1 MHVSDVTMFYA
12 SQSGGIR
19 RYLQEKRRW
28 LEARP
33 PFRHTLV
40 LPRLAVERGESAV
53 ELPSVPLPFSQGYRL
68 PLARGPAVRALAG
81 LAPDIIE
88 AGDPYHLAWAALDAG
103 QTLGVP
109 VVGFYHSDLPRI
121 VRKLCGPRGERLAES
136 YVRRLYS
143 QFDLVLA
150 PSQCMADRLGA
161 LGVTRVARQPLGV
174 DTRTF
179 HPERRSPT
187 WRLRLGA
194 KREDRLLVFVGRF
207 AAEKNLPDLYDAMDR
222 LGPGHML
229 ILVGAGKPLPPRR
242 SDVRVVP
249 YISDAER
256 LASLIA
262 SCDCFVHAGDQETFG
277 LAALEAMACG
287 VPVIAAQAG
296 GLAELVDDE
305 VGAAVSAE
313 PGRGFGAALA
323 AAVTELFARNLGP
336 IRAAARRRARQYD
349 WERVL
354 PEIVSRYAAL
364 RGGAMPTRPSGPAVA
379 MPASSAQL
387 RR

>member
-33 PFRHTLV
+33 LYRHSLV
-40 LPRLAVERGESAV
+40 LPRLAVGSGEFAV
-53 ELPSVPLPFSQGYRL
+53 EVPSVPLPFSQGYRL
-68 PLARGPAVRALAG
+68 PLARRPAARALAG
-81 LAPDIIE
+81 LKPDIIE

-109 VVGFYHSDLPRI
+109 VVGFYHSDLPRV
-121 VRKLCGPRGERLAES
+121 VRKLCGLHGERLAES

-150 PSQCMADRLGA
+150 PSQCMADRLCG
-161 LGVTRVARQPLGV
+161 LGVARVRRQALGV

-179 HPERRSPT
+179 CPERRSPA
-187 WRLRLGA
+187 WRLRFGA
-194 KREDRLLVFVGRF
+194 KREERLLVFVGRF
-207 AAEKNLPDLYDAMDR
+207 APEKNLPDLYDAMDR
-222 LGPGHML
+222 LGPGYLL
-229 ILVGAGKPLPPRR
+229 ILVGGGTPPQRR
-242 SDVRVVP
+242 TDVRVVP
-249 YISDAER
+249 YISDAAQ

-287 VPVIAAQAG
+287 VPVVAPKAG

-305 VGAAVSAE
+305 VGAAVPLDTAA
-313 PGRGFGAALA
+313 GVGDALA
-323 AAVTELFARNLGP
+323 DAVTTLFARNLAP
-336 IRAAARRRARQYD
+336 VRAAARRRAQRYD

-354 PEIVSRYAAL
+354 PQIVAHYAAL
-364 RGGAMPTRPSGPAVA
+364 RQHGPLQLAGPAA
-379 MPASSAQL
+379 AFAAPSA
-387 RR
+387 RSNS

>member
-33 PFRHTLV
+33 SYRHSLV
-40 LPRLAVERGESAV
+40 LPRLATDGSESAV
-53 ELPSVPLPFSQGYRL
+53 EVPSVPLPFSHGYRL
-68 PLARGPAVRALAG
+68 PLARGAAARALAG
-81 LAPDIIE
+81 LKPDVIE

-109 VVGFYHSDLPRI
+109 VVGFYHSDLPRV
-121 VRKLCGPRGERLAES
+121 VRKLCGTRGERLAES

-150 PSQCMADRLGA
+150 PSRCMADRLRD
-161 LGVTRVARQPLGV
+161 LGVTRVCRQALGV

-179 HPERRSPT
+179 CPERRSPA
-187 WRLRLGA
+187 WRLRFGA

-207 AAEKNLPDLYDAMDR
+207 APEKNLPDLYDAMDR
-222 LGPGHML
+222 LGPGYKL
-229 ILVGAGKPLPPRR
+229 ILVGSGALPQRR
-242 SDVRVVP
+242 TDVRVVP
-249 YISDAER
+249 FIGDAGR

-262 SCDCFVHAGDQETFG
+262 SCDCFIHAGDQETFG

-287 VPVIAAQAG
+287 VPVVAVRAG
-296 GLAELVDDE
+296 GLAELVDDG
-305 VGAAVSAE
+305 VGIAVAPDGE
-313 PGRGFGAALA
+313 IGPGDALA
-323 AAVTELFARNLGP
+323 QAVACLFNRNQASL
-336 IRAAARRRARQYD
+336 RAAARRRACQYD
-349 WERVL
+349 WECVL
-354 PEIVSRYAAL
+354 PELVARYAAL
-364 RGGAMPTRPSGPAVA
+364 RDGTLPRSASRLPVGTVPAPSAG
-379 MPASSAQL
+379 SNS
-387 RR
+387 

>member
-33 PFRHTLV
+33 PYRHTLV

-68 PLARGPAVRALAG
+68 PLARRPAVRALAG

-88 AGDPYHLAWAALDAG
+88 AGDPYHLAWAAIDAG
-103 QTLGVP
+103 QVLGVP
-109 VVGFYHSDLPRI
+109 VIGFYHSDLPRV

-150 PSQCMADRLGA
+150 PSQCMADRLRR
-161 LGVTRVARQPLGV
+161 LGVARVARQALGV

-179 HPERRSPT
+179 CPERRSPT
-187 WRLRLGA
+187 WRLKLGA

-207 AAEKNLPDLYDAMDR
+207 APEKNLPDLYDAMDR
-222 LGPGHML
+222 LGPGYL
-229 ILVGAGKPLPPRR
+229 LVLVGAGKTLQRR

-287 VPVIAAQAG
+287 VPVVAARAG

-305 VGAAVSAE
+305 VGAAVCAE
-313 PGRGFGAALA
+313 PGRGLGAALA
-323 AAVTELFARNLGP
+323 EAVTGLFARNLAP
-336 IRAAARRRARQYD
+336 VRAAARRRARQYD

-354 PEIVSRYAAL
+354 PEIVARYAAL

-379 MPASSAQL
+379 MPAPSAQT